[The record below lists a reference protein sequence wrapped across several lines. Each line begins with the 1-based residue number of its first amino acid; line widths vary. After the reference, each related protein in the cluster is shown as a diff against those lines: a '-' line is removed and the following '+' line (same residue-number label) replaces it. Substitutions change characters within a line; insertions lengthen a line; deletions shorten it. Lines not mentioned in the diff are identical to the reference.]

1 MYPRLNILRRDQR
14 VKIQA
19 IGLWLNTGII
29 KKRKEK
35 EKKRKEVNSDCE
47 SSIQATNTF
56 IGKG

>member
-19 IGLWLNTGII
+19 TGLWLNTGII

-35 EKKRKEVNSDCE
+35 EKKKKRSKLRL
-47 SSIQATNTF
+47 
-56 IGKG
+56 